1 MKLINII
8 NPAVNISD
16 LAVICQSDDAILL
29 RQDAVY
35 LCGRH
40 DIIWPTAQVYA
51 LDSDI
56 VIRQLTAL
64 PGITEL
70 SAEQWLQLSIDAAQ
84 VLLWQN

>member
-8 NPAVNISD
+8 NPTVSIGD
-16 LAVICQSDDAILL
+16 LAVICRADDAILL

-35 LCGRH
+35 LCVRS
-40 DIIWPTAQVYA
+40 DITWPTAQVYA

-56 VIRQLTAL
+56 SLRQLTAQ
-64 PGITEL
+64 PGITAL
-70 SAEQWLQLSIDAAQ
+70 SAERWLQLTIDAQQ

>member
-16 LAVICQSDDAILL
+16 LAVICLPDDVILL

-35 LCGRH
+35 LCSRS
-40 DIIWPTAQVYA
+40 DIIWPTTQVYA

-56 VIRQLTAL
+56 SLRQLTAHH
-64 PGITEL
+64 GITPL
-70 SAEQWLQLSIDAAQ
+70 SAERWLQLTIDAQQ

>member
-8 NPAVNISD
+8 NPTVNIGD
-16 LAVICQSDDAILL
+16 LAVICQADDAILL

-35 LCGRH
+35 LCSRS
-40 DIIWPTAQVYA
+40 DIIWPTTQVFA

-56 VIRQLTAL
+56 AIRQLTVQ
-64 PGITEL
+64 PGITAL
-70 SAEQWLQLSIDAAQ
+70 SAERWLQLTIDAQQ